1 MVRYLMQMHF
11 VYSGTT
17 PKHTYMDVWKLDM
30 KMVEKKEKK
39 SRSQALS
46 VQNPVWYRDS
56 YRPLQVRPVPN
67 LVRYRRPYRTTPKLT
82 VTAPV
87 PARYTYRI

>member
-39 SRSQALS
+39 RRSQALS
-46 VQNPVWYRDS
+46 VQNPVWIPGS
-56 YRPLQVRPVPN
+56 IPAPPGPAGTIAGTVPG
-67 LVRYRRPYRTTPKLT
+67 LVPDHPN
-82 VTAPV
+82 AP
-87 PARYTYRI
+87 